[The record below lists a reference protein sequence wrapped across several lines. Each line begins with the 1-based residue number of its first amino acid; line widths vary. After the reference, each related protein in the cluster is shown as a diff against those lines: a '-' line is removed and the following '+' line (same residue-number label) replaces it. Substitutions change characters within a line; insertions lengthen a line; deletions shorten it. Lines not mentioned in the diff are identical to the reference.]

1 MKNLNSRVIVFVSI
15 IMSVCCLSWAA
26 FAASESSSS
35 IEQTFQKA
43 KQNYLDKN
51 MDAASVQ
58 IQKGAAYMKEQSE
71 KASDSGKAALAA
83 SAKELEDLSG
93 DVKKGAVKSVKK
105 MEDAFARAY
114 LALAKD
120 AHTQSAK
127 SWAEKQ
133 GQKAGEGLE
142 KASGYLERSFAWAGQ
157 KAEQGT
163 RNVMQKS
170 KDLSLKLK
178 EKGRAVTED
187 VGKSL
192 KETGNEIEKFGRK
205 ISPR

>member
-1 MKNLNSRVIVFVSI
+1 MKHVKRIIILFILAVVAVIWLGNV
-15 IMSVCCLSWAA
+15 AA
-26 FAASESSSS
+26 ESSSS

-51 MDAASVQ
+51 MEAASTQ

-83 SAKELEDLSG
+83 SSRELEELAG
-93 DVKKGAVKSVKK
+93 DVKKGSVKSVKK

-157 KAEQGT
+157 KVEQGT

-170 KDLSLKLK
+170 KDLSTKLK
-178 EKGRAVTED
+178 EKGRAVAED
-187 VGKSL
+187 VGKNL
-192 KETGNEIEKFGRK
+192 KETGNEIEKFGKK
-205 ISPR
+205 ISPK

>member
-1 MKNLNSRVIVFVSI
+1 MKHVKRIMILFMLAIVAVAWL
-15 IMSVCCLSWAA
+15 VNAA
-26 FAASESSSS
+26 ADATSA

-51 MDAASVQ
+51 MEAASDQ

-71 KASDSGKAALAA
+71 KASEQGKEALAA
-83 SAKELEDLSG
+83 SAKELEELAG
-93 DVKKGAVKSVKK
+93 DIKKGSVKSVKK
-105 MEDAFARAY
+105 MEDTFARAY

-127 SWAEKQ
+127 SWADKQ

-157 KAEQGT
+157 KVEKGT
-163 RNVMQKS
+163 RDVMKKS
-170 KDLSLKLK
+170 REISTKLQDK
-178 EKGRAVTED
+178 SRVVAED
-187 VGKSL
+187 VGKRL
-192 KETGNEIEKFGRK
+192 KETGAEIEKFGKK
-205 ISPR
+205 ISPK

>member
-1 MKNLNSRVIVFVSI
+1 MKHVKRIIILFILAVVAVIWLGNV
-15 IMSVCCLSWAA
+15 AA
-26 FAASESSSS
+26 ESSSS

-51 MDAASVQ
+51 MEAASTQ

-83 SAKELEDLSG
+83 SSRELEELAG
-93 DVKKGAVKSVKK
+93 DVKKGSVKSVKK

-157 KAEQGT
+157 KVEQGT

-170 KDLSLKLK
+170 KDLSTKLK
-178 EKGRAVTED
+178 EKGRAVAED
-187 VGKSL
+187 VGKNL

-205 ISPR
+205 ISPK

>member
-1 MKNLNSRVIVFVSI
+1 MKHVKRIIILFILAVVAVIWLGNV
-15 IMSVCCLSWAA
+15 AA
-26 FAASESSSS
+26 ESSSS

-51 MDAASVQ
+51 MEAASTQ
-58 IQKGAAYMKEQSE
+58 IRKGAAYMKEQSE

-83 SAKELEDLSG
+83 SSRELEELAG
-93 DVKKGAVKSVKK
+93 DVKKGSVKSVKK

-170 KDLSLKLK
+170 KDLSTKLK
-178 EKGRAVTED
+178 EKGRAVAED
-187 VGKSL
+187 VGKNL
-192 KETGNEIEKFGRK
+192 KETGNEIEKFGKK
-205 ISPR
+205 ISPK

>member
-1 MKNLNSRVIVFVSI
+1 MKHVKRIIILFILAVVAVIWLGNV
-15 IMSVCCLSWAA
+15 AA
-26 FAASESSSS
+26 ESSSS

-51 MDAASVQ
+51 MEAASTQ

-83 SAKELEDLSG
+83 SSRELEELAG
-93 DVKKGAVKSVKK
+93 DVKKGSVKSVKK

-157 KAEQGT
+157 KVEHGT

-170 KDLSLKLK
+170 KDLSVKLK
-178 EKGRAVTED
+178 EKGRAVAED
-187 VGKSL
+187 VGKNL

-205 ISPR
+205 ISPK

>member
-1 MKNLNSRVIVFVSI
+1 MKHVKRIIILFILAVVAVIWLGNV
-15 IMSVCCLSWAA
+15 AA
-26 FAASESSSS
+26 ESSSS

-51 MDAASVQ
+51 MEAASAQ

-83 SAKELEDLSG
+83 SSRELEELAG
-93 DVKKGAVKSVKK
+93 DVKKGSVKSIKK

-157 KAEQGT
+157 KVEQGT

-170 KDLSLKLK
+170 KDLSTKLK
-178 EKGRAVTED
+178 EKGRAVAED
-187 VGKSL
+187 VGKNL
-192 KETGNEIEKFGRK
+192 KETGNEIEKFGKK
-205 ISPR
+205 ISPK

>member
-1 MKNLNSRVIVFVSI
+1 MKHVKRIIILFILAVVAVIWLGNV
-15 IMSVCCLSWAA
+15 AA
-26 FAASESSSS
+26 ESSSS

-51 MDAASVQ
+51 MEAASTQ

-83 SAKELEDLSG
+83 SSRELEELAG
-93 DVKKGAVKSVKK
+93 DVKKGSVKSVKK

-157 KAEQGT
+157 KVEQGT

-170 KDLSLKLK
+170 KDLSGKLK
-178 EKGRAVTED
+178 EKGRAVAED
-187 VGKSL
+187 VGKNL
-192 KETGNEIEKFGRK
+192 KETGNEIEKFGKK
-205 ISPR
+205 ISPK